1 MPYIKYSLWLP
12 FIFWVSA
19 CAGIEGKV
27 IAKIPEA
34 SGISYCSS
42 DDTLVVAN
50 DEGDYYK
57 ISRKGK
63 ILQKTKLGNYDLE
76 GVICEDRQMIFALE
90 NKGMLIVNSQ
100 TGEKK
105 EIPLDTIYKGK
116 NVSLFNKRSGV
127 EGITKVDSSIYLA
140 KQSNKKK
147 RSFIAVV
154 RLMPYPAKI
163 VDVIE
168 HHVADTAGLAYH
180 HGYLYMVSDK
190 EDLLIKY
197 DLQKKK
203 IVQKVKLEKGAWEG
217 IAFDDKGFVYLA
229 DDEGRI
235 VKYKKKRLGL

>member
-1 MPYIKYSLWLP
+1 VPHLKYYLWLT
-12 FIFWVSA
+12 FVFWVSA
-19 CAGIEGKV
+19 CATPEGKV

-50 DEGDYYK
+50 DEGTYYK
-57 ISRKGK
+57 ITPKGK
-63 ILQKTKLGNYDLE
+63 ILQKTKLGEYDLE
-76 GVICEDRQMIFALE
+76 GVVCEESQMIFAVE
-90 NKGMLIVNSQ
+90 NKGMLVVDAQ

-105 EIPLDTIYKGK
+105 EIPLDTAYQGK
-116 NVSLFNKRSGV
+116 KLPLFGKSSGV
-127 EGITKVDSSIYLA
+127 EGITKVGKSVYLA

-154 RLMPYPAKI
+154 HLKPYSAKI

-168 HHVADTAGLAYH
+168 HRVADTAGLAYH
-180 HGYLYMVSDK
+180 DGYLYMVSDK
-190 EDLLIKY
+190 KDLLIKY

-203 IVQKVKLEKGAWEG
+203 IVQYITLEKGAWEG
-217 IAFDDKGFVYLA
+217 IAFDLKGFVYLA

-235 VKYKKKRLGL
+235 VRYKKKSLGL